1 MRGAKPARRSNS
13 ASTSRR
19 AGSGARRSTGGKK
32 RSSSTP
38 PMLRRTTIS
47 RSRTNMRD
55 SSKRRARPTKKP
67 SSSSRTTLRFVRT
80 TSCSRKSMTGPVP
93 TPKGRKLALAA
104 FAAALAAIAIG
115 CGTSYYEIPIET
127 PIQPKMDVSPFQR
140 VLVAGFVAGG
150 NDDVD
155 ANQETVRL
163 LRSQLRTKS
172 QLKVI
177 DADLLPLMEVAAE
190 NGGPS
195 EQTPASDTVVAQQPP
210 PAPGVGLP
218 RRIKE
223 EKDLEPYER
232 LFANTAYWK
241 RIGEEFQ
248 NPLIVTGTV
257 LFSPHTRSGYVQRDQ
272 EGFDQYGRRMV
283 RPVRMYM
290 ERKGFILRPK
300 FIFIDGRT
308 GATMYS
314 ESYREE
320 ILYNA
325 QQNTPAL
332 SSYFELMDRLV
343 PNFLSALSSQK
354 IKGTRVL
361 LK

>member
-1 MRGAKPARRSNS
+1 MIEPVQAK
-13 ASTSRR
+13 TSRR
-19 AGSGARRSTGGKK
+19 
-32 RSSSTP
+32 
-38 PMLRRTTIS
+38 
-47 RSRTNMRD
+47 
-55 SSKRRARPTKKP
+55 
-67 SSSSRTTLRFVRT
+67 V
-80 TSCSRKSMTGPVP
+80 
-93 TPKGRKLALAA
+93 ALAA
-104 FAAALAAIAIG
+104 VGALAFLIIA
-115 CGTSYYEIPIET
+115 CGTDYYEIPIET
-127 PIQPKMDVSPFQR
+127 PIQPKLDVSAFQR

-150 NDDVD
+150 SEDVD

-172 QLKVI
+172 TLKVI
-177 DADLLPLMEVAAE
+177 DADVLPLIDIAQDQNRTASTSGAGEF
-190 NGGPS
+190 GGPS
-195 EQTPASDTVVAQQPP
+195 GNSGDQDHQTATVQ
-210 PAPGVGLP
+210 APQTMALP
-218 RRIKE
+218 QKIKD

-241 RIGEEFQ
+241 KIGEEYQ

-257 LFSPHTRSGYVQRDQ
+257 LFTPHSRSGFVQRDT
-272 EGFDQYGRRMV
+272 EVYDGFGRRRV
-283 RPVRMYM
+283 VPVRTYM
-290 ERKGFILRPK
+290 ERRGFILRPK
-300 FIFIDGRT
+300 FVFIDGRT

-325 QQNTPAL
+325 QTNTPAL

>member
-1 MRGAKPARRSNS
+1 
-13 ASTSRR
+13 
-19 AGSGARRSTGGKK
+19 
-32 RSSSTP
+32 
-38 PMLRRTTIS
+38 
-47 RSRTNMRD
+47 
-55 SSKRRARPTKKP
+55 
-67 SSSSRTTLRFVRT
+67 
-80 TSCSRKSMTGPVP
+80 MTGPLRAK
-93 TPKGRKLALAA
+93 TSSLALAA
-104 FAAALAAIAIG
+104 LAACCAVFALA
-115 CGTSYYEIPIET
+115 CGPDFYEIPIET
-127 PIQPKMDVSPFQR
+127 PIQPKMDVTPFQR
-140 VLVAGFVAGG
+140 VLVVGFIAGG
-150 NDDVD
+150 SEDVD

-172 QLKVI
+172 SLKVI
-177 DADLLPLMEVAAE
+177 DADILQLIDVAKEQSATTPTANAPDDVTSGTAPNARTASQTLALPK
-190 NGGPS
+190 
-195 EQTPASDTVVAQQPP
+195 D
-210 PAPGVGLP
+210 
-218 RRIKE
+218 IKE

-257 LFSPHTRSGYVQRDQ
+257 LFSSRSTSGFVQRDQ
-272 EGFDQYGRRMV
+272 ETYDSLGRRIV
-283 RPVRMYM
+283 RPVRQYM
-290 ERKGFILRPK
+290 ERKGFILQPK

-314 ESYREE
+314 ERYREE

-354 IKGTRVL
+354 IRGTRVL

>member
-1 MRGAKPARRSNS
+1 MTGPARV
-13 ASTSRR
+13 
-19 AGSGARRSTGGKK
+19 K
-32 RSSSTP
+32 RSS
-38 PMLRRTTIS
+38 
-47 RSRTNMRD
+47 
-55 SSKRRARPTKKP
+55 
-67 SSSSRTTLRFVRT
+67 
-80 TSCSRKSMTGPVP
+80 
-93 TPKGRKLALAA
+93 LALAVIAACGAA
-104 FAAALAAIAIG
+104 FALA
-115 CGTSYYEIPIET
+115 CGPDMYEIPIET

-140 VLVAGFVAGG
+140 VLVVGFVAGG
-150 NDDVD
+150 SEDVD
-155 ANQETVRL
+155 TNQETVRL

-172 QLKVI
+172 SLKVI
-177 DADLLPLMEVAAE
+177 DADILQLIDIAKEQSQATQGNAPDDVTSGTAAANKANQTLALPA
-190 NGGPS
+190 
-195 EQTPASDTVVAQQPP
+195 T
-210 PAPGVGLP
+210 
-218 RRIKE
+218 IKE

-257 LFSPHTRSGYVQRDQ
+257 LFSSRTTSGFVQRDQ
-272 EGFDQYGRRMV
+272 ETYDSLGRRIV
-283 RPVRMYM
+283 RPVRQFM
-290 ERKGFILRPK
+290 ERKGFVLRPK
-300 FIFIDGRT
+300 FVFIDGRT

-320 ILYNA
+320 VMYNA

-354 IKGTRVL
+354 IRGTRVL

>member
-1 MRGAKPARRSNS
+1 
-13 ASTSRR
+13 
-19 AGSGARRSTGGKK
+19 
-32 RSSSTP
+32 
-38 PMLRRTTIS
+38 
-47 RSRTNMRD
+47 
-55 SSKRRARPTKKP
+55 
-67 SSSSRTTLRFVRT
+67 
-80 TSCSRKSMTGPVP
+80 MTGPLRA
-93 TPKGRKLALAA
+93 KKSSLALATFAACCAA
-104 FAAALAAIAIG
+104 FALA
-115 CGTSYYEIPIET
+115 CGPDYFEIPIET

-140 VLVAGFVAGG
+140 VLVVGFVAGG
-150 NDDVD
+150 SEDVD

-172 QLKVI
+172 SLKVI
-177 DADLLPLMEVAAE
+177 DADVLTLIDVAKE
-190 NGGPS
+190 QS
-195 EQTPASDTVVAQQPP
+195 QTPPGNSPDDVTSGAIPSVRASSPTLA
-210 PAPGVGLP
+210 LP
-218 RRIKE
+218 KDIKE

-257 LFSPHTRSGYVQRDQ
+257 LFSGRSTSGFVQRDQ
-272 EGFDQYGRRMV
+272 ESYDAMGRRIT
-283 RPVRMYM
+283 RPVRQYM

-300 FIFIDGRT
+300 FVFIDGRT

-354 IKGTRVL
+354 IRGTRVL

>member
-1 MRGAKPARRSNS
+1 MTGRVRAK
-13 ASTSRR
+13 TSRR
-19 AGSGARRSTGGKK
+19 LGLAIGA
-32 RSSSTP
+32 
-38 PMLRRTTIS
+38 
-47 RSRTNMRD
+47 
-55 SSKRRARPTKKP
+55 AC
-67 SSSSRTTLRFVRT
+67 VAA
-80 TSCSRKSMTGPVP
+80 
-93 TPKGRKLALAA
+93 LALA
-104 FAAALAAIAIG
+104 
-115 CGTSYYEIPIET
+115 CGTDYYEIPIET
-127 PIQPKMDVSPFQR
+127 PIQPKLDVSAFQR

-150 NDDVD
+150 TEDVD

-172 QLKVI
+172 SLKVI
-177 DADLLPLMEVAAE
+177 DADVLPLIEVAQDQTRNINGINMDE
-190 NGGPS
+190 PPREGGGNGGPNGGQ
-195 EQTPASDTVVAQQPP
+195 EHATAQTQSPTLA
-210 PAPGVGLP
+210 LP
-218 RRIKE
+218 QKIKE

-232 LFANTAYWK
+232 LFANTTYWK
-241 RIGEEFQ
+241 KIGEEYQ

-257 LFSPHTRSGYVQRDQ
+257 LFMPHSRSGFVQRDT
-272 EGFDQYGRRMV
+272 EVYDSFGRRRV
-283 RPVRMYM
+283 VPVRTYM

-300 FIFIDGRT
+300 FVFIDGRT

-354 IKGTRVL
+354 IKGTRIL

>member
-1 MRGAKPARRSNS
+1 MTARVQ
-13 ASTSRR
+13 
-19 AGSGARRSTGGKK
+19 KK
-32 RSSSTP
+32 
-38 PMLRRTTIS
+38 
-47 RSRTNMRD
+47 D
-55 SSKRRARPTKKP
+55 RRAR
-67 SSSSRTTLRFVRT
+67 SLV
-80 TSCSRKSMTGPVP
+80 V
-93 TPKGRKLALAA
+93 LAVSAVLAA
-104 FAAALAAIAIG
+104 AAIG
-115 CGTSYYEIPIET
+115 CGAAYYEIPIET

-150 NDDVD
+150 NDEID

-172 QLKVI
+172 SLKVI
-177 DADLLPLMEVAAE
+177 DADLLPLMEVAADS
-190 NGGPS
+190 GGGAADEHPS
-195 EQTPASDTVVAQQPP
+195 PDNNVNSAQ
-210 PAPGVGLP
+210 APGLGLP
-218 RRIKE
+218 KQIKE

-257 LFSPHTRSGYVQRDQ
+257 LFSPHTRSGYVQRDT
-272 EGFDQYGRRMV
+272 EMYDSFGRRVV
-283 RPVRMYM
+283 RPTRMYM

-300 FIFIDGRT
+300 FVFIDGRT
-308 GATMYS
+308 GATLYS

-343 PNFLSALSSQK
+343 PNFLSTLSSQK
-354 IKGTRVL
+354 VKGTRVL

>member
-1 MRGAKPARRSNS
+1 
-13 ASTSRR
+13 
-19 AGSGARRSTGGKK
+19 
-32 RSSSTP
+32 
-38 PMLRRTTIS
+38 
-47 RSRTNMRD
+47 
-55 SSKRRARPTKKP
+55 
-67 SSSSRTTLRFVRT
+67 
-80 TSCSRKSMTGPVP
+80 MTGPAR
-93 TPKGRKLALAA
+93 PKTRLALAA
-104 FAAALAAIAIG
+104 LAACCAAFALA
-115 CGTSYYEIPIET
+115 CGPDIYEIPIET
-127 PIQPKMDVSPFQR
+127 PIQPKMDVTPFQR
-140 VLVAGFVAGG
+140 VLVVGFVAGG
-150 NDDVD
+150 TEDVD

-172 QLKVI
+172 SLKVI
-177 DADLLPLMEVAAE
+177 DADILTLIDVAR
-190 NGGPS
+190 
-195 EQTPASDTVVAQQPP
+195 EQSLGTPANAPDDVTSGATPTIRTASQPL
-210 PAPGVGLP
+210 ALP
-218 RRIKE
+218 KDIKE
-223 EKDLEPYER
+223 EKDLEPYQR

-257 LFSPHTRSGYVQRDQ
+257 LFSSRSTSGFVQRDQ
-272 EGFDQYGRRMV
+272 ETYDSLGRRIV
-283 RPVRMYM
+283 RPVRQYM
-290 ERKGFILRPK
+290 ERKGFILQPK
-300 FIFIDGRT
+300 FVFIDGRT

-354 IKGTRVL
+354 IRGTRVL